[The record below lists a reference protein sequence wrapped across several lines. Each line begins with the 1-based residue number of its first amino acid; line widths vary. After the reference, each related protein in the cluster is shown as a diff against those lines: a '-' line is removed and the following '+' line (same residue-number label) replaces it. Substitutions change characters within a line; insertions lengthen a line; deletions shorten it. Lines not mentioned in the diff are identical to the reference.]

1 MARLTDTDSGN
12 VRNYMLDA
20 VLLVCA
26 VAAVYGRLT
35 GYSFQIVWDDNVYIL
50 NNTAAHGFTW
60 EHVKTVFDVSAV
72 RIGQYNPL
80 SMLSFMLDFTIWRG
94 LNPEGYHLTS
104 IVIHTLNGLLVY
116 RLLMRL
122 HGERLLAL
130 VASAI
135 FLFHPVQVESVAW
148 ISERKGLLSLFFLL
162 ISWEGYCRYR
172 DAEKGAGRLAYAI
185 SLAAYL
191 LSLLAKTAG
200 VVLPLVLL
208 MFDWCFAKKERRI
221 SLLDK
226 APYFVAAGIFSAIE
240 MYSERPEHGGALVG
254 YHGGG
259 PLATFYTMLTVF
271 LRYLRLLVWPSGLN
285 VEHLPPVYRTPEPAV
300 IGAALLLAV
309 LAFAGYR
316 LFKVNRKLGFW
327 VMFFWVGLLPVSQI
341 VPLILMMYEHYLY
354 MPIIGVGALVGYGA
368 SRMRDS
374 LGSRSAVPLYAC
386 LALWLLALSVTS
398 YQRTAVWKDSV
409 ALFTDATSKSP
420 NGFRVWQTLGEVQR
434 HFGNNEASMA
444 ALERSLQLKPDST
457 DVLWALAELHTE
469 RGELDKGHGYLRRLF
484 EINPNYVM
492 GWATLGNNYLVRGD
506 YAKAGEMYHKAL
518 KLQPD
523 ALQVLALLGK
533 LAIKEKKFDEARA
546 YFNRIEADKRAWKLA
561 ENAYQMVRAES
572 LAGRTD
578 EALAWLEK
586 ALYRGYPDYYTLNTN
601 MELSTI
607 WNSPRFAYLM
617 LQYFPEEEQKR

>member
-104 IVIHTLNGLLVY
+104 IIIHTLNGLLVY

-354 MPIIGVGALVGYGA
+354 MPIIGVGVLVGYGA
-368 SRMRDS
+368 SRLRDS
-374 LGSRSAVPLYAC
+374 LGSSRAVLLYAC

-420 NGFRVWQTLGEVQR
+420 NGFRVWQTLGEVHR
-434 HFGNNEASMA
+434 YFGNNEASMA
-444 ALERSLQLKPDST
+444 ALERSLRLKPDST

-469 RGELDKGHGYLRRLF
+469 RGELDKGYDYLRRLF
-484 EINPNYVM
+484 EINPNYVL
-492 GWATLGNNYLVRGD
+492 GWATLGNNYLVRGN

-561 ENAYQMVRAES
+561 ENAYQMVRTES

-586 ALYRGYPDYYTLNTN
+586 ALYRGYQDYYMLNTN
-601 MELSTI
+601 MELANI